1 MYLTEYLR
9 SRRVWFKSL
18 LHAPAFSAERL
29 AARLHVSGRG
39 VAKAVL
45 VHVGGEDWLAVL
57 PAPSRID
64 VARLAGALGRDP
76 ADVLLATPEEVARR
90 FADCEP
96 GAVPPFGRPYGV
108 ATVLDASLAGP
119 EIAFAAHTRHEA
131 LRMRLADY
139 EAVETPLHAD
149 FAMPSTHAPSPSP
162 QPSRRPRPRRR
173 RAG

>member
-9 SRRVWFKSL
+9 SRRVWFKPL

-45 VHVGGEDWLAVL
+45 VHVRGEDWLAVL
-57 PAPSRID
+57 PASSRID
-64 VARLAGALGRDP
+64 MALLARALGCAP
-76 ADVLLATPEEVARR
+76 ADVLLATSEEVAQR
-90 FADCEP
+90 FSDCEP
-96 GAVPPFGRPYGV
+96 GAVPPFGRPYGI
-108 ATVLDASLAGP
+108 ATILDSSLAGP
-119 EIAFAAHTRHEA
+119 EIAFHAHTRHEA

-139 EAVETPLHAD
+139 EAVESPVHAD
-149 FAMPSTHAPSPSP
+149 FSTPFSPAPAP
-162 QPSRRPRPRRR
+162 QPSRSHRRR

>member
-9 SRRVWFKSL
+9 SRRVWFKPL

-45 VHVGGEDWLAVL
+45 INVGGEEWLAVL
-57 PAPSRID
+57 PACSRID
-64 VARLAGALGRDP
+64 LARLAGALGRDS
-76 ADVLLATPEEVARR
+76 ADVRLATADEVARR
-90 FADCEP
+90 FSDCEP

-108 ATVLDASLAGP
+108 GTILDASLKDS

-139 EAVETPLHAD
+139 DIVEAPIHAEFATPL
-149 FAMPSTHAPSPSP
+149 APAPAP
-162 QPSRRPRPRRR
+162 RPSRRPGHR